1 MTDCQA
7 CQMLADRLEALFAG
21 QRRPVRVHC
30 EPYGA
35 HGYRATA
42 AGRVPAD
49 LAHLAK
55 LATGAAR
62 VTIQHSGEQSVITL
76 E

>member
-1 MTDCQA
+1 MTDSQA
-7 CQMLADRLEALFAG
+7 CQVLADRLEALLAG
-21 QRRPVRVHC
+21 QRCPVRVRC

-35 HGYRATA
+35 HGYQVTA
-42 AGRVPAD
+42 AGRVPVELGY
-49 LAHLAK
+49 LAE

-62 VTIQHSGEQSVITL
+62 VTIQYSGNLSLITL